1 MAVMGLKSPEGQQA
15 IQEVVRRYEYH
26 TGYAPVVF
34 RGSSNG
40 AFAYRPF
47 KISYVGEDE
56 HEHEVGND
64 DNFTLVV

>member
-1 MAVMGLKSPEGQQA
+1 MGLKSPEGQQA

-47 KISYVGEDE
+47 KVIYVGEE
-56 HEHEVGND
+56 EGEQEVD
-64 DNFTLVV
+64 KDKDFTLVV